1 MADEPDIGLMEE
13 LEYEGLGGDEEQG
26 QISGYVQGL
35 AQEVSQQLESWM
47 EDGALTD
54 SMLEPMIEL
63 LKQVFVDF
71 EHYYVQSLQ
80 VDQLTEEKETL
91 QQSLHTMKQKYQSA
105 VEVCVYVCMHVCVC
119 VYVCVCVCV
128 YVNVCVCVY
137 VHVYCV
143 LHMHVYMRVSYTQAF
158 ASHEHCS

>member
-1 MADEPDIGLMEE
+1 MADEPDIALMEE
-13 LEYEGLGGDEEQG
+13 LEYEGQGGEEQG
-26 QISGYVQGL
+26 EISGYVQGL

-91 QQSLHTMKQKYQSA
+91 QQSLYTIKQKYQST
-105 VEVCVYVCMHVCVC
+105 VEVSRCVC
-119 VYVCVCVCV
+119 ICVVL
-128 YVNVCVCVY
+128 
-137 VHVYCV
+137 HVY
-143 LHMHVYMRVSYTQAF
+143 A
-158 ASHEHCS
+158 

>member
-1 MADEPDIGLMEE
+1 MADEPDIALMEE
-13 LEYEGLGGDEEQG
+13 LEYEGQGGEEQG
-26 QISGYVQGL
+26 EISGYVQGL

-71 EHYYVQSLQ
+71 ERYYVQSQQ

-91 QQSLHTMKQKYQSA
+91 QQSLYTMKQKYQST
-105 VEVCVYVCMHVCVC
+105 VEVSCVCMRVCVC
-119 VYVCVCVCV
+119 ACVRVCVCVCV
-128 YVNVCVCVY
+128 Y
-137 VHVYCV
+137 
-143 LHMHVYMRVSYTQAF
+143 MWA
-158 ASHEHCS
+158 

>member
-1 MADEPDIGLMEE
+1 MEDEPDLGLMEE

-35 AQEVSQQLESWM
+35 AQEVSQQLECWM

-54 SMLEPMIEL
+54 GMLEPMIEL

-91 QQSLHTMKQKYQSA
+91 QQSLYTMKQKYQST
-105 VEVCVYVCMHVCVC
+105 VEVCVCMCTY
-119 VYVCVCVCV
+119 VYVCYICVC
-128 YVNVCVCVY
+128 
-137 VHVYCV
+137 
-143 LHMHVYMRVSYTQAF
+143 LQSSLKRSYPLGSKIIPSPF
-158 ASHEHCS
+158 LSAS

>member
-1 MADEPDIGLMEE
+1 MADEPDIALMEE
-13 LEYEGLGGDEEQG
+13 LEYEGQGGEEQG
-26 QISGYVQGL
+26 EISGYVQGL

-91 QQSLHTMKQKYQSA
+91 QQSLYTIKQKYQST
-105 VEVCVYVCMHVCVC
+105 VEVSRCVC
-119 VYVCVCVCV
+119 ICVVL
-128 YVNVCVCVY
+128 
-137 VHVYCV
+137 HVYQ
-143 LHMHVYMRVSYTQAF
+143 YA
-158 ASHEHCS
+158 

>member
-1 MADEPDIGLMEE
+1 MADEPDLGLMEE

-80 VDQLTEEKETL
+80 VNQLTEEKETL
-91 QQSLHTMKQKYQSA
+91 QQSLYTMKQKYQST
-105 VEVCVYVCMHVCVC
+105 VEVCVCMCVCMCT
-119 VYVCVCVCV
+119 Y
-128 YVNVCVCVY
+128 
-137 VHVYCV
+137 V
-143 LHMHVYMRVSYTQAF
+143 LHMRISSVFTQEIVSLGQQNYALSILINQL
-158 ASHEHCS
+158 ASHQGCT